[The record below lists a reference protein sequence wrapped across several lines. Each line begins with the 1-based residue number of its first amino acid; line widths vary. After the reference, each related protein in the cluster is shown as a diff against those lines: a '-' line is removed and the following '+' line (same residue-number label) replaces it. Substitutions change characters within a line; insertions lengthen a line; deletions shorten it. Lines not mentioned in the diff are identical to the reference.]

1 MTPRQRLDLLLLVL
15 GALALM
21 APWLAWARLRWLER
35 RAGSRLLVRGVN
47 GDQAARIVLLRG
59 ELAELPVDE
68 TLDFL
73 GDGYA
78 GHLPAVKLAHRT
90 YFGRTLFAVARA
102 ARAAAHALQH
112 RDRDR
117 AVGRLARLDA
127 LGVLWGNV
135 WPVVLALV
143 LLTPGRMNGLRAFAA
158 FALAMA
164 LAQLLAH
171 LTVAD
176 AARRGRRALDEARLL
191 DGHPAGEVD
200 DAFEAARLE
209 HLAAPARQSLW
220 GALRR
225 RDR

>member
-1 MTPRQRLDLLLLVL
+1 MTPRQRLDLILLVL
-15 GALALM
+15 GAAALLL
-21 APWLAWARLRWLER
+21 PWLAWARLRWLER
-35 RAGSRLLVRGVN
+35 RSGARLLVRGVN

-59 ELAELPVDE
+59 ELPELPVDE

-73 GDGYA
+73 GDSYA
-78 GHLPAVKLAHRT
+78 AHLPAVRLAHRT

-112 RDRDR
+112 RDRDGG
-117 AVGRLARLDA
+117 AGRLARLDG
-127 LGVLWGNV
+127 LGVLWGNA

-143 LLTPGRMNGLRAFAA
+143 LLSPGRMGGLRDFAA

-164 LAQLLAH
+164 AMQVLAH
-171 LTVAD
+171 LTVAA
-176 AARRGRRALDEARLL
+176 AARRGRSALDEARLL
-191 DGHPAGEVD
+191 DGHPPDEVD
-200 DAFEAARLE
+200 DAFAAARME

-225 RDR
+225 REG

>member
-1 MTPRQRLDLLLLVL
+1 MTPRQRLDLILLAL
-15 GALALM
+15 GALAL
-21 APWLAWARLRWLER
+21 ALPWLAWARLRWLEGR
-35 RAGSRLLVRGVN
+35 SGSRLLVRGVN

-90 YFGRTLFAVARA
+90 YFGRTLFAAARA

-112 RDRDR
+112 RDRDGG
-117 AVGRLARLDA
+117 VGRLGRLDA
-127 LGVLWGNV
+127 LGVLWGNA
-135 WPVVLALV
+135 WPFLLGLAL
-143 LLTPGRMNGLRAFAA
+143 LAPGRMNSLRAFAA
-158 FALAMA
+158 VAIAMA
-164 LAQLLAH
+164 AAQVLAH

-176 AARRGRRALDEARLL
+176 AARRGRRALDDARLL

-200 DAFEAARLE
+200 DAFEAARLG

-225 RDR
+225 RDG

>member
-1 MTPRQRLDLLLLVL
+1 MTPRQRLDILLLVL
-15 GALALM
+15 GALAL
-21 APWLAWARLRWLER
+21 ALPWIAWARLRWLER
-35 RAGSRLLVRGVN
+35 RSGSRLLVRGVN

-90 YFGRTLFAVARA
+90 YFGRTLFAAARA

-112 RDRDR
+112 RDGEGGVR
-117 AVGRLARLDA
+117 RLGRLDA
-127 LGVLWGNV
+127 LGVLWGNA
-135 WPVVLALV
+135 WPFVLVLVLAF
-143 LLTPGRMNGLRAFAA
+143 PGRMNGLRAFAA
-158 FALAMA
+158 FAVAMA
-164 LAQLLAH
+164 VAQVLAH
-171 LTVAD
+171 VTVAD

-191 DGHPAGEVD
+191 DGHPAAEVD
-200 DAFEAARLE
+200 DAFEAARLG
-209 HLAAPARQSLW
+209 HLSAPARQTLW

-225 RDR
+225 RDA

>member
-1 MTPRQRLDLLLLVL
+1 MTPRQRLDLLLLAL
-15 GALALM
+15 GALALL
-21 APWLAWARLRWLER
+21 APWLAWTRLRWLER

-68 TLDFL
+68 TIDFL

-78 GHLPAVKLAHRT
+78 GHLPAVRLAHRT

-127 LGVLWGNV
+127 LGVLWGNI
-135 WPVVLALV
+135 WPVILV
-143 LLTPGRMNGLRAFAA
+143 LSLLSPGRINGLRAFAA
-158 FALAMA
+158 LALAMA
-164 LAQLLAH
+164 LAQVLAH

-191 DGHPAGEVD
+191 DGHPRAEVD

-225 RDR
+225 RDG